1 MEQVILTNMCM
12 VYDEAGHILVERKM
26 TGNYTGIVFPGGHVE
41 PGEPLAQAIIREV
54 REETGLAIEK
64 PHLCGVYNWLKKD
77 GTRYMV
83 FIYKTDCFSGML
95 RSSDEGPVFW
105 TTREEFLQMDLAD
118 GMREVLLLCDTED
131 LSENMPY
138 FEDGVWHDRLL

>member
-12 VYDEAGHILVERKM
+12 VYDRDRILVERKM

-41 PGEPLAQAIIREV
+41 AGEPLAEAIIREV

-64 PHLCGVYNWLKKD
+64 PQLCGIYNWLQD
-77 GTRYMV
+77 DSARYIV
-83 FIYKTDCFSGML
+83 FIYKTNHFSGEL
-95 RSSDEGPVFW
+95 AASAEGPVFW

-118 GMREVLLLCDTED
+118 GMREVLLLCDSDD

-138 FEDGVWHDRLL
+138 KVDGIWHDRLM